1 VILRRLGASWALAA
15 LVAAMALPAAALADG
30 DPASDVLIGQNV
42 YTPYTQRVS
51 KNLFKALD
59 DQTKAAAKKGYPIK
73 VALIASPA
81 DLGVVPNLF
90 GRPQDYANY
99 LGPEIQFNKAQP
111 VLVVMPAGSGSF
123 KAGPSA
129 PTALKGLVPKGKT
142 SDELARTA
150 MVGVAKLSAAAGH
163 PVAAPKVAGGGG
175 TTGGGG
181 NSALIFA
188 VPIAL
193 LVLAGGFVATRR
205 ATARDEAD
213 DAAAAGGPQP

>member
-1 VILRRLGASWALAA
+1 MFRCRLGVLALLAA
-15 LVAAMALPAAALADG
+15 LALPTTALADG

-42 YTPYTQRVS
+42 YAPYTQRVS

-59 DQTKAAAKKGYPIK
+59 DLTKAAAKQGYPIK
-73 VALIASPA
+73 VALIATPV

-99 LGPEIQFNKAQP
+99 LGPEIQFNKTQP
-111 VLVVMPAGSGSF
+111 VLVVMPAGTGSY

-129 PTALKGLVPKGKT
+129 PTAIKGLVPKGRT
-142 SDELARTA
+142 SDDLARTA
-150 MVGVAKLSAAAGH
+150 IQGVANLSKAAGH
-163 PVAAPKVAGGGG
+163 PLAVPKVASGGG
-175 TTGGGG
+175 TGGGG

-193 LVLAGGFVATRR
+193 LVLAGGFLATRR
-205 ATARDEAD
+205 ATARDEEE
-213 DAAAAGGPQP
+213 DAGLESGPDAGS